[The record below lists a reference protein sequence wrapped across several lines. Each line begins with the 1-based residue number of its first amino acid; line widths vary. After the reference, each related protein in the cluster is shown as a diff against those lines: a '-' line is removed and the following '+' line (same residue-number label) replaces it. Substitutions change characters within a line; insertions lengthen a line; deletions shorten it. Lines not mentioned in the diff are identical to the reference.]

1 LAIGTIVCVPWKN
14 KGYVRG
20 EIKMLQSEK
29 RIAMV
34 FLSDI
39 GSIVQYPVGSLCKA
53 NNEIVEVN

>member
-1 LAIGTIVCVPWKN
+1 
-14 KGYVRG
+14 
-20 EIKMLQSEK
+20 MLQSEK